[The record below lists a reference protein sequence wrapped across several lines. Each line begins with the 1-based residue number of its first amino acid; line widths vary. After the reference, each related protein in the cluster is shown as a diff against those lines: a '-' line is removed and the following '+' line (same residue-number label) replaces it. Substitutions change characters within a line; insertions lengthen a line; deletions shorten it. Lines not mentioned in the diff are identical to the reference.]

1 VFLLNPL
8 VFKQTHVKAHSN
20 VRLTPALQG
29 SSPCHLPEPFAYD
42 LFDCKRRQGKKYPQ
56 LALSQ
61 KADKKRRGKI
71 RISLPPLRFWS
82 SALCGEISA
91 KGGKKGVF
99 EWESQ
104 PQEHFVSVCHL

>member
-1 VFLLNPL
+1 MTFSIVKEGEERNILNL
-8 VFKQTHVKAHSN
+8 HLARK
-20 VRLTPALQG
+20 LT
-29 SSPCHLPEPFAYD
+29 
-42 LFDCKRRQGKKYPQ
+42 
-56 LALSQ
+56 
-61 KADKKRRGKI
+61 KKRRGKI